1 MKSLYP
7 DYLTSLGILSG
18 LAHDP
23 NVVSTLISKVVR
35 MESGFY
41 ELMQAEARQSVE
53 AETRAKVEAEI
64 QAKIEAEIAEAEETR
79 AKIIAEAR
87 QQGTREYGIE
97 SILVVLDVRFQST
110 LVQLFKA
117 HLEQIDDLQQLRQ
130 LHREAISA
138 PSLEAFAETL
148 VQNGNN

>member
-1 MKSLYP
+1 
-7 DYLTSLGILSG
+7 
-18 LAHDP
+18 
-23 NVVSTLISKVVR
+23 

-130 LHREAISA
+130 LHREAVIT

>member
-1 MKSLYP
+1 
-7 DYLTSLGILSG
+7 
-18 LAHDP
+18 
-23 NVVSTLISKVVR
+23 

-64 QAKIEAEIAEAEETR
+64 RAKIEAEIAAAEEAR

-87 QQGTREYGIE
+87 QQGKREHSIE
-97 SILVVLDVRFQST
+97 SILDVLDVRFQSI
-110 LVQLFKA
+110 LVQIFKA
-117 HLEQIDDLQQLRQ
+117 NLEQIDDLQQLRQ
-130 LHREAISA
+130 LYREAVIT

-148 VQNGNN
+148 VQNSNN

>member
-1 MKSLYP
+1 
-7 DYLTSLGILSG
+7 
-18 LAHDP
+18 
-23 NVVSTLISKVVR
+23 

-64 QAKIEAEIAEAEETR
+64 RAAAEEAR
-79 AKIIAEAR
+79 AKIIAEIR
-87 QQGTREYGIE
+87 QQVAREVAIE
-97 SILVVLDVRFQST
+97 STLVVLDVRFQSI
-110 LVQLFKA
+110 LVQIFKA
-117 HLEQIDDLQQLRQ
+117 HLEQIEDLPNLDQL
-130 LHREAISA
+130 LHQAAQA